1 MGWHI
6 HPGYGEK
13 DRVAKESWREEPAVR
28 PKSKR
33 APDHV
38 GTCRCSQGIELPLTV
53 RWQAARGFQTK
64 ELTWHCFC
72 CKRIPSYSC
81 QGDHEGEA
89 MTETR
94 NHWWG
99 GYGGKSSKRR
109 LWICWVVKSSGGAE
123 TRLDSQSIMKE
134 EPVGFPNRLCM
145 ECERRELPRITP
157 RSLAWLNTMIDSI
170 ATARDEQDIQK
181 NSFGGWK
188 SRAEF
193 LSILNLQCP
202 LDIKIKMPNRQL
214 ESRKYFWGLWIWQST
229 VTQAPLR
236 CDLLS
241 SARE

>member
-89 MTETR
+89 MIETR

-123 TRLDSQSIMKE
+123 TRLDSQSILKE
-134 EPVGFPNRLCM
+134 EPVGFPNRLCR
-145 ECERRELPRITP
+145 ECERKR
-157 RSLAWLNTMIDSI
+157 AAQDNTKVFGLTYYDDWQHCHCQRWAGHSE
-170 ATARDEQDIQK
+170 EQ
-181 NSFGGWK
+181 FWGM
-188 SRAEF
+188 
-193 LSILNLQCP
+193 
-202 LDIKIKMPNRQL
+202 KIKSGVSVYIKLAMPTRHQNKDAKQTTGVKEIFL
-214 ESRKYFWGLWIWQST
+214 GPVNLAINSNTST
-229 VTQAPLR
+229 FKMWFVEL
-236 CDLLS
+236 C
-241 SARE
+241 